1 MLAFGKRRKR
11 RRLRTKV
18 KRPPSP
24 SRRDTPWVTLTIRAE
39 HYAMLRELSE
49 YNECTIS
56 TAAMIL
62 IEAEFMR
69 VLALSDPVKARKIE
83 DEIKE
88 KYERGD

>member
-49 YNECTIS
+49 YNECTIC

-69 VLALSDPVKARKIE
+69 VLALSDPEKARKIE